1 MSLLLPSG
9 LVNAWELVGTL
20 PALVG
25 TMYGRLLVLKLS
37 LLLPLLAIAAL
48 NLLVFLSVP
57 YSLSRLAQ
65 LCDLYAQVRLLG
77 TEILAIPRSSDEAS
91 QAATRRLGL
100 PFPVVT
106 DGAIEASVAYTLFRS
121 SLSSGNPPDAP
132 LIPPHIEF
140 LIDRQGYMRGRLTP
154 TKGWA
159 KSEQLLGALKQLH
172 QEKLAAPPAD
182 LHVH

>member
-1 MSLLLPSG
+1 MIG
-9 LVNAWELVGTL
+9 LGIAVRTL
-20 PALVG
+20 HLGASQALAG
-25 TMYGRLLVLKLS
+25 PFTFTPPPGDTRALKDFRGQDQV
-37 LLLPLLAIAAL
+37 
-48 NLLVFLSVP
+48 LLVFFSVP

-65 LCDLYAQVRLLG
+65 LRDLYAQVRLLG
-77 TEILAIPRSSDEAS
+77 TEILAIPLSSDEAS

-159 KSEQLLGALKQLH
+159 KSEPLLGALKQLQ
-172 QEKLAAPPAD
+172 QEKLAAPPPN